1 MPTQQQVK
9 ISPKKSMLKNVLNFA
24 IFIHLHRYLRCCPE
38 CRLKRVEKSS
48 KIISIP
54 KLGYFFGFSIPRVAM
69 FGSGLDRNG
78 FVKNLLWD
86 KHSPFVVEKMF
97 PGQFEGNTS
106 VLFDHSNRN
115 LFFLSK
121 LCSKIIFTHLNV
133 CKVLQIYF
141 KLILLHIQFY

>member
-1 MPTQQQVK
+1 
-9 ISPKKSMLKNVLNFA
+9 MLKNVLNFA
-24 IFIHLHRYLRCCPE
+24 IFIYLHRYLRCCPE

-97 PGQFEGNTS
+97 PGQFEGNQVFYLTI
-106 VLFDHSNRN
+106 VIEI
-115 LFFLSK
+115 FFF
-121 LCSKIIFTHLNV
+121 CLNFV
-133 CKVLQIYF
+133 QRSF
-141 KLILLHIQFY
+141 SLI